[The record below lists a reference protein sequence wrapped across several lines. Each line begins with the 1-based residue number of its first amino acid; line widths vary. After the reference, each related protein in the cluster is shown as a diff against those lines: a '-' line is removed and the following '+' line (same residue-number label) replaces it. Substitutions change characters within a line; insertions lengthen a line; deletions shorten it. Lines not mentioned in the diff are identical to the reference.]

1 MKAELKFDLEN
12 IDDEMALKRA
22 VKSKDLCLV
31 IFDIQSKLYKKMES
45 KNDFAPDSAES
56 DAYNRCLDLMFE
68 EINSILNYHDI
79 NTDELIS

>member
-22 VKSKDLCLV
+22 IKSKDLCLA
-31 IFDIQSKLYKKMES
+31 IFDIQSKLYRTMES

-56 DAYNRCLDLMFE
+56 DAYNRCLDLIFE
-68 EINSILNYHDI
+68 EVNDILNYHDI
-79 NTDELIS
+79 NTDELIN

>member
-1 MKAELKFDLEN
+1 MKAELKFDLEDF
-12 IDDEMALKRA
+12 DDEMALKRA
-22 VKSKDLCLV
+22 VKSKDLCLA
-31 IFDIQSKLYKKMES
+31 IFDIQSKLYKTMES

-68 EINSILNYHDI
+68 EMNNILNYHDI